1 MSEPIRV
8 LHVVTHMNRGGLET
22 MIMNYYRFIDRTK
35 VQFDFL
41 THRDV
46 EADYNQ
52 EIRNLGGK
60 IFNLPKLNPFSIGYY
75 KALKEFL
82 KNSNYDIIH
91 VHQDCMS
98 SIVLKEA
105 KKQKVAIRVSHAHSS
120 NQDKNIKY
128 IIKLFYK
135 KFIKK
140 YATHLFACGVEA
152 GKWMFETN
160 NFKVLNNAIDSEKYK
175 YNSVKKC
182 EMKKKLGIPLTS
194 IVIGHVGRFSGV
206 KNHSF
211 LIDIFEKLS
220 KQNDC
225 YLVLV
230 GDGDLKEQIEI
241 KVKEKSLEKR
251 VLFLGLRNDVHDL
264 MQVMDVFVL
273 PSLYEGLPLV
283 LVEAQ
288 AAGIPCVISDN
299 IPDDCV
305 LTDLIKKIS
314 LNDDIYNWVELITQ
328 SIYQDKKI
336 TSEEIINKNFDI
348 KANAKYLEDFYCS
361 EYKKIKQT

>member
-1 MSEPIRV
+1 MRKPIRV

-22 MIMNYYRFIDRTK
+22 MIMNYYRFVDRSK
-35 VQFDFL
+35 IQFDFL
-41 THRDV
+41 THREE
-46 EADYNQ
+46 EANYNE
-52 EIRNLGGK
+52 EIRKLGGK
-60 IFNLPKLNPFSIGYY
+60 IFSLPKLNPFSINYR
-75 KALKEFL
+75 KALRKFF
-82 KNSNYDIIH
+82 KNHDYQIIH

-105 KKQKVAIRVSHAHSS
+105 KKQYIPIRIAHAHNS
-120 NQDKNIKY
+120 NQDRNFKY
-128 IIKLFYK
+128 LIKLFYK

-140 YATHLFACGVEA
+140 YATHLFACGEEA

-194 IVIGHVGRFSGV
+194 IVIGHVGRFSSV

-264 MQVMDVFVL
+264 MQVMDVFVF

-288 AAGIPCVISDN
+288 AAGIHCVISDS
-299 IPDDCV
+299 IPDDCNITELV
-305 LTDLIKKIS
+305 HRLS
-314 LNDDIYNWVELITQ
+314 LKDDTNKWVETIQENSKTN
-328 SIYQDKKI
+328 KI
-336 TSEEIINKNFDI
+336 DTCNRIKNRGFDI
-348 KANAKYLEDFYCS
+348 RSNAKELEQFYCS
-361 EYKKIKQT
+361 IL